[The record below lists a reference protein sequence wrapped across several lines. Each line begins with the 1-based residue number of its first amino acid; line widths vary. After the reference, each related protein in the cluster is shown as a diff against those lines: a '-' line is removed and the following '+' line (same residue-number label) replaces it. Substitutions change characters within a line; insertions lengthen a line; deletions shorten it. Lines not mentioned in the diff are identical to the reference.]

1 MIAFLWLHDTAS
13 SHPSDIRVR
22 VCIKMPSIVKKR
34 VTFKNVED
42 KHEDKRD
49 KAADV
54 LNLLSQLDREIDEDL
69 ADVEFYN
76 MIQFVVILSAM
87 TTVAYLA
94 LSFLSFSVVA
104 LLFAFGLITLFKRPS
119 LDKLPDSPNGTIF

>member
-1 MIAFLWLHDTAS
+1 VIAFLWLHDTAS

-54 LNLLSQLDREIDEDL
+54 LVKTQST
-69 ADVEFYN
+69 Y
-76 MIQFVVILSAM
+76 
-87 TTVAYLA
+87 
-94 LSFLSFSVVA
+94 VA
-104 LLFAFGLITLFKRPS
+104 LWFSDLICRVCHARTY
-119 LDKLPDSPNGTIF
+119 

>member
-1 MIAFLWLHDTAS
+1 M
-13 SHPSDIRVR
+13 
-22 VCIKMPSIVKKR
+22 
-34 VTFKNVED
+34 
-42 KHEDKRD
+42 
-49 KAADV
+49 
-54 LNLLSQLDREIDEDL
+54 SQLDREIDEDL

-119 LDKLPDSPNGTIF
+119 LDKLPGGVRLHGFHVL